1 MELGNIPQPNCALI
15 LGDAGYDYRN
25 ITGQS
30 SIIVPT
36 IQVQSSRTYATD
48 DLLSAIYGNIPEIAT
63 GRYPARN
70 EEEVSNFIEKVMSI
84 ETEPEFGPWRQ
95 KVTLV
100 ADDAARPEPN
110 HGSISTGKS
119 HTLNSEQLASLI
131 PNSLLTNK
139 IYMMEYPEVSDA
151 SAYGVIK
158 PEATNALLNALNSG
172 TAIVSYIGH
181 GSPYQLAQ
189 ERLLDM
195 NRGDIN
201 QINTGNKLPIWIV
214 GTCSFGHFDDP
225 ISESF
230 AEELI
235 REPMNAASMV
245 ISTTRPITV
254 TGNERYTEDLFEA
267 IFTNNSVSES
277 KVGILLQSIKDGTS
291 EAQYFHLLG
300 DPAMQLPIPKDTLVT
315 VNISPDTLKTL
326 ETGTYTGTQ
335 NIINSTGYG
344 YVILIDADKDIT
356 REYEIQSETYSL
368 SYTLPGA
375 TLFRGQFSFSGLSIS
390 GQIRI
395 PEDISYS
402 SKPEKLLIYIND
414 EQNEARAV
422 INKIQLAGGEATT
435 DNFGP
440 QISFENMNGTRLE
453 ANDHLIENEN
463 LIIRISDP
471 LGINLTNEP
480 GHEITITNLNL
491 SNSFII
497 TDDFLYDQNSIT
509 TGKIDFDINDKFIH
523 LKVKAWDNANNP
535 SEKEIKLL
543 RTEQNKLKIYNVFN
557 FPNPFKNKTQFS
569 FEVTQDFDLKLDV
582 YSLGGRRI
590 KSIEKFNLPAG
601 FNVLDWNG
609 RDAFEN
615 EIANGVYIYRL
626 KVINGNSIVSYIGR
640 CAKYQ

>member
-1 MELGNIPQPNCALI
+1 M
-15 LGDAGYDYRN
+15 
-25 ITGQS
+25 
-30 SIIVPT
+30 
-36 IQVQSSRTYATD
+36 
-48 DLLSAIYGNIPEIAT
+48 
-63 GRYPARN
+63 
-70 EEEVSNFIEKVMSI
+70 SNFIEKVMSI

-158 PEATNALLNALNSG
+158 PDATNALLNALNSG
-172 TAIVSYIGH
+172 TAILSYIGH

-235 REPMNAASMV
+235 RDPMNAASMV

-267 IFTNNSVSES
+267 IFFNNSVSES

-300 DPAMQLPIPKDTLVT
+300 DPAMQLPIPKDTLVNI
-315 VNISPDTLKTL
+315 NISPDTLKTL
-326 ETGTYTGTQ
+326 ETGTYTGIQ
-335 NIINSTGYG
+335 NITNSAGYG
-344 YVILIDADKDIT
+344 YVSLLDADKDIT
-356 REYEIQSETYSL
+356 REYDIQSETYSL

-375 TLFRGQFSFSGLSIS
+375 TLFRGQFSFSDLSIS
-390 GQIRI
+390 GQIRV

-402 SKPEKLLIYIND
+402 TKPAKLLMYIND

-422 INKIQLAGGEATT
+422 INTIQLAGGEATT

-440 QISFENMNGTRLE
+440 QIF
-453 ANDHLIENEN
+453 
-463 LIIRISDP
+463 
-471 LGINLTNEP
+471 
-480 GHEITITNLNL
+480 
-491 SNSFII
+491 F
-497 TDDFLYDQNSIT
+497 
-509 TGKIDFDINDKFIH
+509 
-523 LKVKAWDNANNP
+523 
-535 SEKEIKLL
+535 
-543 RTEQNKLKIYNVFN
+543 
-557 FPNPFKNKTQFS
+557 
-569 FEVTQDFDLKLDV
+569 
-582 YSLGGRRI
+582 
-590 KSIEKFNLPAG
+590 
-601 FNVLDWNG
+601 
-609 RDAFEN
+609 
-615 EIANGVYIYRL
+615 
-626 KVINGNSIVSYIGR
+626 
-640 CAKYQ
+640 

>member
-1 MELGNIPQPNCALI
+1 M
-15 LGDAGYDYRN
+15 
-25 ITGQS
+25 
-30 SIIVPT
+30 
-36 IQVQSSRTYATD
+36 
-48 DLLSAIYGNIPEIAT
+48 
-63 GRYPARN
+63 
-70 EEEVSNFIEKVMSI
+70 
-84 ETEPEFGPWRQ
+84 
-95 KVTLV
+95 
-100 ADDAARPEPN
+100 
-110 HGSISTGKS
+110 
-119 HTLNSEQLASLI
+119 
-131 PNSLLTNK
+131 
-139 IYMMEYPEVSDA
+139 
-151 SAYGVIK
+151 
-158 PEATNALLNALNSG
+158 
-172 TAIVSYIGH
+172 
-181 GSPYQLAQ
+181 
-189 ERLLDM
+189 
-195 NRGDIN
+195 
-201 QINTGNKLPIWIV
+201 
-214 GTCSFGHFDDP
+214 
-225 ISESF
+225 
-230 AEELI
+230 
-235 REPMNAASMV
+235 
-245 ISTTRPITV
+245 
-254 TGNERYTEDLFEA
+254 
-267 IFTNNSVSES
+267 
-277 KVGILLQSIKDGTS
+277 GI
-291 EAQYFHLLG
+291 
-300 DPAMQLPIPKDTLVT
+300 
-315 VNISPDTLKTL
+315 
-326 ETGTYTGTQ
+326 Q

-344 YVILIDADKDIT
+344 YVSLIDADKDIT

-402 SKPEKLLIYIND
+402 PKPAKLLIYIND

-422 INKIQLAGGEATT
+422 IHTIQLAGGEATT

-491 SNSFII
+491 SNSFIV

-535 SEKEIKLL
+535 SEKEIKLF
-543 RTEQNKLKIYNVFN
+543 RTEENKLKIYNVFN

-609 RDAFEN
+609 RDSFGN

-626 KVINGNSIVSYIGR
+626 KVINGNSVVSYIGR

>member
-1 MELGNIPQPNCALI
+1 M
-15 LGDAGYDYRN
+15 
-25 ITGQS
+25 
-30 SIIVPT
+30 
-36 IQVQSSRTYATD
+36 
-48 DLLSAIYGNIPEIAT
+48 
-63 GRYPARN
+63 
-70 EEEVSNFIEKVMSI
+70 SNFIEKVMSI

-95 KVTLV
+95 KITLV

-119 HTLNSEQLASLI
+119 HTLNSEQLASLV
-131 PNSLLTNK
+131 PNTLFTNK
-139 IYMMEYPEVSDA
+139 IYMMEYPEISDA

-158 PEATNALLNALNSG
+158 PDATNALLNALNSG

-189 ERLLDM
+189 ERLLDL

-201 QINTGNKLPIWIV
+201 QINTGNKLPVWIV

-230 AEELI
+230 AEELV
-235 REPMNAASMV
+235 RDPMNAASMV

-254 TGNERYTEDLFEA
+254 TGNERYTEDIFEA
-267 IFTNNSVSES
+267 IFTNNNVSES

-300 DPAMQLPIPKDTLVT
+300 DPAMQLPMPKDTLVT

-344 YVILIDADKDIT
+344 YVSLIDADKDIT

-368 SYTLPGA
+368 SYTLPGQHYFVVNFHFLA
-375 TLFRGQFSFSGLSIS
+375 YQLVARSGSRRYFLLT
-390 GQIRI
+390 Q
-395 PEDISYS
+395 PA
-402 SKPEKLLIYIND
+402 KLLIYIND

-422 INKIQLAGGEATT
+422 INTIQLAGGEATT

-440 QISFENMNGTRLE
+440 QISFETINGTRLE

-471 LGINLTNEP
+471 LGVNLTNEP
-480 GHEITITNLNL
+480 GHEITITDLDL
-491 SNSFII
+491 SNSFIV

-509 TGKIDFDINDKFIH
+509 TGKIHFDVNDKFIH

-535 SEKEIKLL
+535 SEKEIKLF
-543 RTEQNKLKIYNVFN
+543 RTEENKLKIYNVFN

-609 RDAFEN
+609 RDAF
-615 EIANGVYIYRL
+615 GMKLQMVYIST
-626 KVINGNSIVSYIGR
+626 V
-640 CAKYQ
+640 